1 LPADITK
8 INSQLEII
16 NASVECGKIKGS
28 VDGWGIIHLEGY
40 IDKQNQ
46 LVKLIH
52 AMMKIK
58 GVTNVENN
66 ARITPWPLCEA
77 YLHLEEFKP
86 SSTKNLTAYVVGHP
100 DNTFNVGDSFVID
113 LKLPKTTGYLYAVY
127 IQSSGEA
134 IKFFWGKKYSPDQD
148 ITLGGPGYKISS
160 PIGKEMILVIT
171 SPKQL
176 FSNDNINSRKPDKK
190 FLAELKATARESTPK
205 DRKKIIYT
213 ALEVLTMP

>member
-28 VDGWGIIHLEGY
+28 VDGWGIIRLEGY

-52 AMMKIK
+52 TMMKIK
-58 GVTNVENN
+58 GVTNVENKV
-66 ARITPWPLCEA
+66 RITPWPLCET
-77 YLHLEEFKP
+77 YLHLEVFQP
-86 SSTKNLTAYVVGHP
+86 SNTKNLTASIVGHP
-100 DNTFNVGDSFVID
+100 DNTFNVGDTFVID
-113 LKLPKTTGYLYAVY
+113 LKLPKTPGYLYAVY
-127 IQSSGEA
+127 IQSSGDA
-134 IKFFWGKKYSPDQD
+134 VKFFWGKKYSSDQN

-171 SPKQL
+171 SPKPL
-176 FSNDNINSRKPDKK
+176 FSNENTNSIKPDKK
-190 FLAELKATARESTPK
+190 FLDELKATARESAPK
-205 DRKKIIYT
+205 DRKKISYT
-213 ALEVLTMP
+213 TLEVLTVQ